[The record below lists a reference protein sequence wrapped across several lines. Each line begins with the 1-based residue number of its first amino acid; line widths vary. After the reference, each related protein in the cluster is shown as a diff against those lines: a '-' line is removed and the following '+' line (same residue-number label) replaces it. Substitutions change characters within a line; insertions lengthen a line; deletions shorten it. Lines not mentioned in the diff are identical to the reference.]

1 MFAEIIIFPKAME
14 VQVLSERTKHG
25 LKAARARGK
34 KGGRPKGSYDKIKS
48 AAAVTLYN
56 GELPISEITKSLQ
69 ISRST
74 LYKYL
79 RREGVK

>member
-1 MFAEIIIFPKAME
+1 ME

-25 LKAARARGK
+25 LETARARGK
-34 KGGRPKGSYDKIKS
+34 KGGRPKGSYDKNKA
-48 AAAVTLYN
+48 AAAVTLYSR
-56 GELPISEITKSLQ
+56 ELPISEITKSLQ

-74 LYKYL
+74 LYGYL